1 MESSFNPDSAAA
13 WQLRIFRHSYPG
25 QVQLRNLRRFLSPVE
40 GKTCL
45 DVGGEP
51 GAIPLH
57 LRRLGGAWVSV
68 TKGDAEA
75 TSLQTMLG
83 EDQVFII
90 QGSEL
95 PFEDSSFDTIVI
107 IRYLERIREDAL
119 FLRECHRCLK
129 SKGELVILV
138 PQVKSYSL
146 AGNLRSLLKISDAKM
161 GRVRPGYSLRDLY
174 EITKDGFDIVESH
187 SFGGGLVEFLQ
198 TFVLSAQGGPAK
210 LDGGELPDHGHLRQ
224 YAAILRLQQI
234 LKPFFF
240 VAAGLDRLFRFSCN
254 HHRVILA
261 RPRPWQQRKSVKLR
275 DGRSIAEAAI
285 QTKIG
290 TAADLI
296 KPLPGT

>member
-1 MESSFNPDSAAA
+1 MESPFNPDSAAA

-25 QVQLRNLRRFLSPVE
+25 QVHLRQIRRFLSPVE

-57 LRRLGGAWVSV
+57 LRSLGGAWVSV
-68 TKGDAEA
+68 TQGEAEA
-75 TSLQTMLG
+75 SALQSMLG
-83 EDQVFII
+83 EDQVFLI

-95 PFEDSSFDTIVI
+95 PFEDNSFDTIVV
-107 IRYLERIREDAL
+107 IRYLERIREDGL
-119 FLRECHRCLK
+119 FLKECHRCLK
-129 SKGELVILV
+129 TKGELIILV
-138 PQVKSYSL
+138 PQVNSFSVAASL
-146 AGNLRSLLKISDAKM
+146 RNILKLSDARL
-161 GRVRPGYSLRDLY
+161 GRVRPGYRPRDLY
-174 EITKDGFDIVESH
+174 EITKDGFDIVERH
-187 SFGGGLVEFLQ
+187 SFGGGCVEFLQ
-198 TFVLSAQGGPAK
+198 TLVLSAQGGTAK
-210 LDGGELPDHGHLRQ
+210 LDGGETPDHGHLRQ
-224 YAAILRLQQI
+224 YAHVLRLQQI

-240 VAAGLDRLFRFSCN
+240 VGDALDKLFRFSCN
-254 HHRVILA
+254 HYLVIQA